1 MKNSYYLYRYSRYFL
16 VCFIGMFAL
25 LFVIGLLNIH
35 FLLECAI
42 FLVGIVMC
50 GITLMAGNRR
60 DLYIKEITH
69 CVEQLSHGNLEA
81 RITRIQDNG
90 PLGNLSWTINDL
102 ADQIESFVRGGSSA
116 ITAASQKRYA
126 RKVNADCLQ
135 GNFSYVGQLINKATE
150 SIEEADKLGAK
161 GIVINQI
168 SKQSSLSL
176 NKDLRHISTNLNGVI
191 QTMDKTS
198 DETQHISDSSNSGMQ
213 NVQAIMGSFEKLA
226 AMMEQ
231 TSQSFA
237 LFMNRIKEIDAFV
250 LLIKDITDQTN
261 LLALNAAIEA
271 ARAGEHGRGF
281 AVVADEVRKLAERA
295 AKTAS
300 EISSTTQ
307 VINQEM
313 SEISGYV
320 EEINDIANHS
330 NEAMI
335 SFNETFS
342 KMDAQASSL
351 LDSIQHTNKMSH
363 IILLELD
370 CILKKFASYSSVIV
384 DEIPQLDLHSQKE
397 NPYIDKSIYQNLA
410 SFEESIK
417 EFLHFIATQDYVQH
431 QNKLQEYCQK
441 VEAKSEEIYHQLRQI

>member
-1 MKNSYYLYRYSRYFL
+1 
-16 VCFIGMFAL
+16 
-25 LFVIGLLNIH
+25 
-35 FLLECAI
+35 
-42 FLVGIVMC
+42 
-50 GITLMAGNRR
+50 
-60 DLYIKEITH
+60 
-69 CVEQLSHGNLEA
+69 
-81 RITRIQDNG
+81 
-90 PLGNLSWTINDL
+90 
-102 ADQIESFVRGGSSA
+102 
-116 ITAASQKRYA
+116 
-126 RKVNADCLQ
+126 
-135 GNFSYVGQLINKATE
+135 FSYVGQLINKATE

-213 NVQAIMGSFEKLA
+213 NVQAIMGNFEKLA

>member
-1 MKNSYYLYRYSRYFL
+1 ML
-16 VCFIGMFAL
+16 
-25 LFVIGLLNIH
+25 
-35 FLLECAI
+35 
-42 FLVGIVMC
+42 
-50 GITLMAGNRR
+50 
-60 DLYIKEITH
+60 
-69 CVEQLSHGNLEA
+69 
-81 RITRIQDNG
+81 
-90 PLGNLSWTINDL
+90 
-102 ADQIESFVRGGSSA
+102 
-116 ITAASQKRYA
+116 
-126 RKVNADCLQ
+126 
-135 GNFSYVGQLINKATE
+135 
-150 SIEEADKLGAK
+150 
-161 GIVINQI
+161 
-168 SKQSSLSL
+168 
-176 NKDLRHISTNLNGVI
+176 
-191 QTMDKTS
+191 
-198 DETQHISDSSNSGMQ
+198 
-213 NVQAIMGSFEKLA
+213 GSFEKLA